1 MRTSFFQSPA
11 RQPAGR
17 LFPAPGKA
25 PVGLA
30 RARLRVPW
38 AGAALP
44 RGSPPSWSCT
54 TRLPTSHSSSSRCPS
69 WFIPAHPPAP
79 RIPSGSRGLGAGA
92 DGYETA
98 AGCTSSSAQ
107 HFSRSWR
114 NNSIQNSLTW
124 SKLGK
129 TEPAAP
135 GTTAIPRLEQRP
147 PCQASSLPAAVGV
160 YFPCGR
166 GGFISLRQGGDRSF
180 VPAGYLGSFW
190 GQRGGSSRLSPR
202 AILALGEGCQAR
214 AVPARDWPP
223 VGNPGWLGT
232 VAMGCALLHL
242 GAGCWQPRPSRSIP
256 VPGCCSRGMWRA
268 G

>member
-54 TRLPTSHSSSSRCPS
+54 TRLPTSHSSYSRCPS

-166 GGFISLRQGGDRSF
+166 GG
-180 VPAGYLGSFW
+180 
-190 GQRGGSSRLSPR
+190 
-202 AILALGEGCQAR
+202 
-214 AVPARDWPP
+214 
-223 VGNPGWLGT
+223 
-232 VAMGCALLHL
+232 
-242 GAGCWQPRPSRSIP
+242 
-256 VPGCCSRGMWRA
+256 
-268 G
+268 